1 MSCSPSILLRG
12 NRCQRCPE
20 PRMAANDE
28 VTRLRAR
35 CEELEDKVDDL
46 EDENEELLDENRY
59 FEVELAKKESLMVQT
74 GVERDRAEDQLDEKQ
89 RELRAAQEDFHRR
102 TLETAGVVIDAA
114 KAARVSP
121 VPGTAGADATQ
132 REAAPRLAA
141 PQDLVA
147 FRSDMDVAALLALA
161 LQYGR
166 QAKDAE
172 LAGNVAAQRERSAR
186 ALVNRSQEEKN
197 FAICRQM
204 VAMALF
210 DATRQVLYRR
220 TSHIVYATVTGYIR
234 RINAK
239 LPRDAAQLHVQT
251 ADNNIKTGWTL
262 IHAHGPTKLNGVE
275 IGRDQLDREKWSIGY
290 RTAPLAELSVLEF
303 VLGNGFEDDLL
314 ATLQA
319 TGKSVAQLVREAG
332 REVPSRIAKKK
343 GIGKGGSTNE
353 ALEARKAEAADL
365 EKQMAAVDSEIDQ
378 ARRRIAE
385 LEERPQPKTPE
396 QVLNSAWASVS
407 DRASAADTVLGKLV
421 SEKNWDEIKETLKML
436 GRMDVDVSVLTSCG
450 IGRTVNKL
458 KKAEDGDVQT
468 LAKALVKKWKDLVA
482 AQS

>member
-1 MSCSPSILLRG
+1 
-12 NRCQRCPE
+12 
-20 PRMAANDE
+20 MAANDE
-28 VTRLRAR
+28 IARLRAR
-35 CEELEDKVDDL
+35 NEVLEDKVDDL
-46 EDENEELLDENRY
+46 EDKVDDLDEENEELRGAVHSLDKRNMCLTHTARQDR
-59 FEVELAKKESLMVQT
+59 VARL
-74 GVERDRAEDQLDEKQ
+74 RAEDQAVDERDHRLAVEQ
-89 RELRAAQEDFHRR
+89 DFHRR
-102 TLETAGVVIDAA
+102 SLDFMGVVPDAA

-121 VPGTAGADATQ
+121 VPGTANADATPS
-132 REAAPRLAA
+132 EAAARLPA
-141 PQDLVA
+141 PQEGIA

-234 RINAK
+234 HINVK
-239 LPRDAAQLHVQT
+239 LPRDAAQLHDQT
-251 ADNNIKTGWTL
+251 ADKHIKTGWTL
-262 IHAHGPTKLNGVE
+262 IHAHGSTKLNGVE

-290 RTAPLAELSVLEF
+290 RSAPLAELSVLEF

-332 REVPSRIAKKK
+332 REIPSKAKKK
-343 GIGKGGSTNE
+343 GIGKGGSMNE
-353 ALEARKAEAADL
+353 ALEARKAEAAAL
-365 EKQMAAVDSEIDQ
+365 EKQLAAEDSEIAQ
-378 ARRRIAE
+378 LRQRLAE
-385 LEERPQPKTPE
+385 LEESSQAGGGAPP
-396 QVLNSAWASVS
+396 S
-407 DRASAADTVLGKLV
+407 
-421 SEKNWDEIKETLKML
+421 
-436 GRMDVDVSVLTSCG
+436 TS
-450 IGRTVNKL
+450 
-458 KKAEDGDVQT
+458 
-468 LAKALVKKWKDLVA
+468 
-482 AQS
+482 